1 MTTMSD
7 QKFNLSDV
15 KASLLDLL
23 EDWSKPAGPAITAEV
38 QQVYWERQR
47 VTVVHRGFTYYMGR
61 WADWNGPYYVCEHG
75 TGIIYKGSL
84 TDCKNYLKLCSDVA
98 VEVRTDHENALK
110 LTLKEAEGLR
120 ILLGSH
126 CTVGL
131 LAHMGLAELNER
143 LGKLPGLGSM
153 TTLGTFKDIKV
164 HAEGPYPVLYHQRDS
179 K

>member
-1 MTTMSD
+1 M
-7 QKFNLSDV
+7 KLSDL
-15 KASLLDLL
+15 KATDLL
-23 EDWSKPAGPAITAEV
+23 LLAPPKDEAEL
-38 QQVYWERQR
+38 VYIAKHATFGESLTGANF
-47 VTVVHRGFTYYMGR
+47 VKVEHISGLYIVGR
-61 WADWNGPYYVCEHG
+61 WNDWHG
-75 TGIIYKGSL
+75 NFWAYEAMTGITHKGSL
-84 TDCKNYLKLCSDVA
+84 KDLKDWIVLCGQCVK
-98 VEVRTDHENALK
+98 ETREDHAAALK
-110 LTLKEAEGLR
+110 LSLKEAEGLR